1 MRGEGRQRKRLQE
14 DNVPLIQ
21 VAAALINNFLQWV
34 GGIML
39 QEIKGILYKAACIIY
54 TYSASCIYTLYN
66 AYYTVRQ
73 YCGGVVMGP
82 GL

>member
-1 MRGEGRQRKRLQE
+1 MRV
-14 DNVPLIQ
+14 NVPLIQ

-34 GGIML
+34 GGII
-39 QEIKGILYKAACIIY
+39 IKGILYKAACIIY

-73 YCGGVVMGP
+73 YCGGVVLGP